1 MKKILKFA
9 FSLCFVFML
18 FGVFSIDVQA
28 AKPGDTKT
36 EVKYLSYNEVCAE
49 RDRLEDA
56 LDYNDGSAVA
66 RFLTNTVFKIPGISF
81 LYSGWN
87 SLVKADIKND
97 YNFYKNIERDMR
109 NNNKTNYRAKITYTY
124 KYEKY
129 SVGNDYMYDWKYKS
143 KTYTLV
149 K

>member
-1 MKKILKFA
+1 MKKILKLTV
-9 FSLCFVFML
+9 SLCFVFML
-18 FGVFSIDVQA
+18 LGVFSIDVQA
-28 AKPGDTKT
+28 ASPGDTKT
-36 EVKYLSYNEVCAE
+36 ETKYLTYDEVCAE
-49 RDRLEDA
+49 RDKFEDA
-56 LDYNDGSAVA
+56 LNYNDGSAVVK
-66 RFLTNTVFKIPGISF
+66 FLSNTIFKIPGISF

-97 YNFYKNIERDMR
+97 YEFYRDIERDMR
-109 NNNKTNYRAKITYTY
+109 NNNKTNYRAKITYTF

-143 KTYTLV
+143 KSYTLV